1 LSIYLLRWAA
11 GFQTCIAEYFESRHQ
26 LSSRIS
32 DCQSKVRAGMRA
44 NALTALFGIEL
55 DRLRRPPVDDYLQ
68 VVGLPDVFAA
78 GDVAAANGAT
88 FSLTSLRS

>member
-1 LSIYLLRWAA
+1 M
-11 GFQTCIAEYFESRHQ
+11 G
-26 LSSRIS
+26 
-32 DCQSKVRAGMRA
+32 
-44 NALTALFGIEL
+44 
-55 DRLRRPPVDDYLQ
+55 RLPVDDYLQ